1 MSLRDLV
8 FIENKFRSQ
17 LNNNNFYLIISYA
30 DMVSDFKE
38 KAKEITNELK
48 QTYKLTDLLSKANI
62 MVINTTNKSDLENLK
77 NKMKI

>member
-1 MSLRDLV
+1 
-8 FIENKFRSQ
+8 
-17 LNNNNFYLIISYA
+17 
-30 DMVSDFKE
+30 MVSDFKE